1 MTLCIKNARH
11 LDAPVDLLVRD
22 GKIVTMTPAGHH
34 AAPEGS
40 QIVDARGLIL
50 MPSMV
55 DAHVH
60 LREPGFE
67 YKEDINTGLEAAAR
81 GGFGSV
87 MCMANTKPVNDNAS
101 VTRFMLDRAAQTHP
115 HGPRL
120 CPIAAATVG
129 LAGEEMAPLQE
140 LKDAGCVAISNDG
153 RPMPGTELLRR
164 VMEYGADLGLTFI
177 DHCEDS
183 TLARGW
189 VMNEGPLSGS
199 LGVKGQPPVGEAVQ
213 AARDIMLAEYLNLPV
228 HIAHVSS
235 ALTVDII
242 AWGKARGVKV
252 TAETCPHYLTL
263 DESALDG
270 YNTNAKVSPPLRR
283 PEDREALR
291 RAIKDGT
298 IDILATDH
306 APHAAHENARA
317 SSARPTCTASG
328 ACARPRSS
336 ICPSTAS
343 SPVIRPTSS
352 SSIPKKSGPSAA
364 RPCTPRATT
373 LPSWAGRCRAASAI
387 TGWAACSCS
396 KKQGKALVTLCHAR
410 TVSVPTGMALFFGS
424 EEGLPVA
431 LLSMPAGAL
440 SQRSRPAP
448 AFAQHEAWP
457 IPSPM
462 THRTVPCSGLRTGR
476 N

>member
-40 QIVDARGLIL
+40 RIVDARGLIL

-81 GGFGSV
+81 GGF
-87 MCMANTKPVNDNAS
+87 
-101 VTRFMLDRAAQTHP
+101 
-115 HGPRL
+115 L

-140 LKDAGCVAISNDG
+140 LKDAGCVAVSNDG

-242 AWGKARGVKV
+242 AWGKARGVRV

-291 RAIKDGT
+291 RAITDGT

-306 APHAAHENARA
+306 APHAAHEKERTLDEAPCGFTGMDLALTLTWRLVREGVISEA
-317 SSARPTCTASG
+317 DLHRLWSVRPAE
-328 ACARPRSS
+328 
-336 ICPSTAS
+336 IF
-343 SPVIRPTSS
+343 
-352 SSIPKKSGPSAA
+352 K
-364 RPCTPRATT
+364 
-373 LPSWAGRCRAASAI
+373 LPLNRFEPGDPADFFLFDPEETW
-387 TGWAACSCS
+387 
-396 KKQGKALVTLCHAR
+396 
-410 TVSVPTGMALFFGS
+410 TVSRETLYSKSCNTPFLGQEMQGRVRHHWLGGVQLF
-424 EEGLPVA
+424 
-431 LLSMPAGAL
+431 
-440 SQRSRPAP
+440 
-448 AFAQHEAWP
+448 
-457 IPSPM
+457 
-462 THRTVPCSGLRTGR
+462 
-476 N
+476 